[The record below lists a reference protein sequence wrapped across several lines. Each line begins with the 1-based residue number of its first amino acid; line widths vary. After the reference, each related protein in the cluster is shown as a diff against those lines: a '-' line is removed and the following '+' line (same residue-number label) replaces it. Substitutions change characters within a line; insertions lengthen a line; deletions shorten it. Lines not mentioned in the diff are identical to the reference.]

1 MQTRVLDF
9 TALHENQ
16 KNQKDLK
23 QFWDSNK
30 PVVFNLFYSAI
41 QFSTQSNLITLFG
54 KQNLNFVS
62 KFKRSLKKKEKK
74 LSF

>member
-30 PVVFNLFYSAI
+30 AVVFNLFI
-41 QFSTQSNLITLFG
+41 LQSNFQPKVT
-54 KQNLNFVS
+54 
-62 KFKRSLKKKEKK
+62 
-74 LSF
+74 